1 MTAPLLSM
9 ADMRVRYGTNG
20 KPASRTYI
28 YHCEETGDLPRSVLV
43 GGKRFWRSTDVVAL
57 EDKRFAAVAEVA

>member
-9 ADMRVRYGTNG
+9 ADMRARYGTNG

-43 GGKRFWRSTDVVAL
+43 GGKRFWRLTDVVAL
-57 EDKRFAAVAEVA
+57 EDKRFAAVTEVA